1 MRNSAG
7 APYNSTSRKLCGSS
21 WMSITEHLDYIP
33 NMGFDAIWI
42 SPIVANIDYQTSYGE
57 TCHGYWTENISS
69 LNHHF
74 GTPDDLR
81 SLSSVIH
88 ARGIYLMVGVVVNRF
103 AGIPSH
109 MGTNISSI
117 NDFNLSPFPSSSD
130 FHPLCWIEDYSNQTQ
145 AEQCWLGDKIL
156 ALIDLD
162 TEDPKVVTTMN
173 DWISSLVQDY
183 HINGI
188 RIDTVKHIRK
198 DFWPGFTKAV
208 GVFSIGEV
216 YDKNVSLV
224 KDYTKIIDSVL
235 DYPTFFA
242 LIAEFS
248 SIQGN
253 LSALLDVATA
263 SQESYKYGTFMTGSF
278 LENHDVP
285 RFQPKTRDLAQGYQG
300 AEDPDNREALWL
312 SGYATA
318 NKTLV
323 SHQYLFNSGF
333 LTTPKATQLS
343 KPPLLTLLTNV
354 GQSAIVTWNT
364 TGVLNANQAIVDV
377 LTCSQYVVPSDGTMT
392 MSSSDGSPK
401 VLMPST
407 VTGQICIHGEN
418 VITKKPHRYGNKAPL
433 TTKAKWETFGITLFL
448 MLFGWVL

>member
-1 MRNSAG
+1 MEARKTGWGSTTLRKVVVRKKSQDHVPWTRNQWRASSNDVTENEGRQLHSLFDLHGAIPHALTLFSCIYVCLCASVDQWQARSICQVLTYRFAMRNSAG

-285 RFQPKTRDLAQGYQG
+285 RFQPKTRDLA
-300 AEDPDNREALWL
+300 
-312 SGYATA
+312 
-318 NKTLV
+318 V
-323 SHQYLFNSGF
+323 SF
-333 LTTPKATQLS
+333 
-343 KPPLLTLLTNV
+343 
-354 GQSAIVTWNT
+354 
-364 TGVLNANQAIVDV
+364 
-377 LTCSQYVVPSDGTMT
+377 
-392 MSSSDGSPK
+392 
-401 VLMPST
+401 
-407 VTGQICIHGEN
+407 
-418 VITKKPHRYGNKAPL
+418 
-433 TTKAKWETFGITLFL
+433 
-448 MLFGWVL
+448 